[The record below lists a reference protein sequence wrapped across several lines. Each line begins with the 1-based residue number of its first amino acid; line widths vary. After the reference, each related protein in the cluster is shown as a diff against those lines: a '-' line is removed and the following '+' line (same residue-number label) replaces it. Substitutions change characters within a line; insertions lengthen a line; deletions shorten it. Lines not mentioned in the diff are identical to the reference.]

1 MTSVPLSAR
10 VAAPSTV
17 ELPASVAGV
26 TWRAATVADAPAI
39 HACERAI
46 GDVDHPRYTT
56 PLEEIEEDFAHS
68 YMDASTDSLL
78 ALGADGDVLAW
89 GMVVLLPGQD
99 TLVRSVLYGGVRP
112 DQRGR
117 GLGRALLE
125 WQRGRGLQQ
134 LASSEKTL
142 PGWLVLST
150 DDSTEA
156 TKKLY
161 TRFGFSPARYFLE
174 LRRDLSSPVQ
184 PVPLAEG
191 LKIEPFTAERSE
203 HTRLAR
209 NDAFRDHWGS
219 QPSTDEQWKSL
230 VESSIFSPQLSH
242 VAIDTTVEGGAV
254 AGFVLS
260 TVNKEDWPGQGFS
273 SAYIELVGVAR
284 GWRGRGIAP
293 ALLAHALAAIAAEG
307 LDAAVLDVDSDSPTG
322 ALGLYERQGFVQSH
336 RTVNYTSVH

>member
-10 VAAPSTV
+10 VSAPSTV
-17 ELPASVAGV
+17 EIPTSVPGV

-46 GDVDHPRYTT
+46 GTADHPRYTT
-56 PLEEIEEDFAHS
+56 PLEEIEDDFAHS

-78 ALGADGDVLAW
+78 AIADDGQVLAW
-89 GMVVLLPGQD
+89 GMVALLPGQD
-99 TLVRSVLYGGVRP
+99 TLVRSVPYGGVRP

-117 GLGRALLE
+117 GLGRQLLE

-142 PGWLVLST
+142 PGWLVLVT
-150 DDSTEA
+150 EDFVEA
-156 TKKLY
+156 TKKLFD
-161 TRFGFSPARYFLE
+161 RFGFSPARYFLE
-174 LRRDLSSPVQ
+174 LRRDLTSAVE
-184 PVPLAEG
+184 PVPLGEG
-191 LKIEPFTAERSE
+191 LRIEAFTKERSE
-203 HTRLAR
+203 ETRLAR

-230 VESSIFSPQLSH
+230 VDSSIFRPQLSH

-260 TVNKEDWPGQGFS
+260 TVNEEDWPGVGFS

-284 GWRGRGIAP
+284 HWRGRGIAP
-293 ALLAHALAAIAAEG
+293 ALLAHTLAAIAAEG
-307 LDAAVLDVDSDSPTG
+307 LEVAALDVDSDSPTG
-322 ALGLYERQGFVQSH
+322 ALGLYERQGFRQSH
-336 RTVNYTSVH
+336 RIVNYTSVH

>member
-10 VAAPSTV
+10 VSAPSTV
-17 ELPASVAGV
+17 KIPTSVPGV
-26 TWRAATVADAPAI
+26 TWRAATVGDALAI

-46 GDVDHPRYTT
+46 GVADHPRYTT

-68 YMDASTDSLL
+68 YIDASADSLI
-78 ALGADGDVLAW
+78 AVDDDGEVLAW
-89 GMVVLLPGQD
+89 GMVALLPGQD

-117 GLGRALLE
+117 GLGRQLLE

-150 DDSTEA
+150 DDTVEA

-161 TRFGFSPARYFLE
+161 DRFGFTPARYFLE
-174 LRRDLSSPVQ
+174 LQRDLTVPVDSI
-184 PVPLAEG
+184 PLPEG
-191 LKIEPFTAERSE
+191 IRVEVLTAERSDE
-203 HTRLAR
+203 ARLAR

-230 VESSIFSPQLSH
+230 VDSSIFRADLSH
-242 VAIDTTVEGGAV
+242 LAIDTTVEGGAV

-260 TVNKEDWPGQGFS
+260 TVNQEDWPGQGFT

-284 GWRGRGIAP
+284 NWRGRGIAP
-293 ALLAHALAAIAAEG
+293 ALLAHTLGAIAADG
-307 LDAAVLDVDSDSPTG
+307 LDVAALDVDSDSPTG
-322 ALGLYERQGFVQSH
+322 ALGLYERQGFAQTN